1 MRRARVLALAGV
13 LILAPPA
20 LAQEQECSLDTW
32 AEDLVAAARGVQGL
46 RELAEGMGV
55 PAGSPAPALASAIDF
70 VLEGLCAQR
79 KISRSEERGYSAGTE
94 GTAKARGRR
103 EEPVMEEDI
112 RIPGGKKKYYN

>member
-1 MRRARVLALAGV
+1 VLSAT
-13 LILAPPA
+13 
-20 LAQEQECSLDTW
+20 E
-32 AEDLVAAARGVQGL
+32 RVQGL
-46 RELAEGMGV
+46 RELAAR
-55 PAGSPAPALASAIDF
+55 AGADGQATPPVMASAIDF